1 MRTEAVNSY
10 WSRVSVAQSERATRL
25 ASFRQQEWVSDMS
38 TPISKEEAYARLGA
52 ITREMHE
59 ALTVLGGNQLH
70 SIMAEIPDARERL
83 AYVGKMTE
91 DAANKVLTLVETAK
105 PQCDDLSKRG
115 RELSQSLALYHPSDE
130 STTSLMGSCGKF
142 AEQSASF
149 AEEQATVLTDIMM
162 AQDFQ
167 DLSGQVIKKVIDIIS
182 RTEMQLVGLLLD
194 SAPAPVISP
203 EVNASEQRVV
213 TVDTHKLEGPQT
225 AETALKQ
232 NDVDD
237 LLASLGF

>member
-1 MRTEAVNSY
+1 
-10 WSRVSVAQSERATRL
+10 
-25 ASFRQQEWVSDMS
+25 MS
-38 TPISKEEAYARLGA
+38 TPLSKEEAFSRLGA

-70 SIMAEIPDARERL
+70 AIMGEIPDARDRL

-105 PQCDDLSKRG
+105 PECDELATRGLELGQSLNRMAASNDLSIERAKG
-115 RELSQSLALYHPSDE
+115 
-130 STTSLMGSCGKF
+130 LMVVCGKF
-142 AEQSASF
+142 AERSAKF
-149 AEEQATVLTDIMM
+149 AEGQASALSDIMM

-167 DLSGQVIKKVIDIIS
+167 DLSGQVIKKVIDIIT
-182 RTEMQLVGLLLD
+182 RTELQLVHLLLD
-194 SAPAPVISP
+194 SAPEAVAAAAAAG
-203 EVNASEQRVV
+203 EAAN
-213 TVDTHKLEGPQT
+213 VDTHKLEGPQT
-225 AETALKQ
+225 ADNALQQ